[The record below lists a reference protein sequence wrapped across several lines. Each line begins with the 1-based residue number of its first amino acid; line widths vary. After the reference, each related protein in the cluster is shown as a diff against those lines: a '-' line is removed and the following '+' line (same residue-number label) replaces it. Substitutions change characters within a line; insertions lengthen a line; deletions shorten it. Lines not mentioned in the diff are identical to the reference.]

1 MLKDKPRWCLPLPSI
16 CLPLIK
22 RHKGRVYD
30 VTHCFILEKKMRSS
44 ILIKCLVSV
53 FLHINYVPSSIYNEV
68 GRFTNER
75 LSTSIEAIGLPRRA
89 RALLTLIG
97 SCRIYSVFHIKR
109 VDFESAI
116 FLAIALLRK
125 KSYYHQ
131 YSLKHCSKHA
141 SRIERFISIDDWWS
155 G

>member
-16 CLPLIK
+16 CLPLIN

-68 GRFTNER
+68 DRFTNERR
-75 LSTSIEAIGLPRRA
+75 LSTSIETIGLPRLA

-97 SCRIYSVFHIKR
+97 SCRIYSVFQIKAGR
-109 VDFESAI
+109 FRKRYLSCNRFAKEKVLPSPI
-116 FLAIALLRK
+116 FLKTLLQTCKSNRALHL
-125 KSYYHQ
+125 Y
-131 YSLKHCSKHA
+131 
-141 SRIERFISIDDWWS
+141 
-155 G
+155 

>member
-1 MLKDKPRWCLPLPSI
+1 
-16 CLPLIK
+16 
-22 RHKGRVYD
+22 
-30 VTHCFILEKKMRSS
+30 MRSS

-68 GRFTNER
+68 DRFTNER
-75 LSTSIEAIGLPRRA
+75 LSTSIETIGLPRLA

-97 SCRIYSVFHIKR
+97 SCKIYSVFHIKR

-141 SRIERFISIDDWWS
+141 SRIERFISIDD
-155 G
+155 

>member
-68 GRFTNER
+68 DRFTNERR
-75 LSTSIEAIGLPRRA
+75 LSTSIETIGLPRLA

-97 SCRIYSVFHIKR
+97 SCRIYSVFQIY
-109 VDFESAI
+109 
-116 FLAIALLRK
+116 
-125 KSYYHQ
+125 KS
-131 YSLKHCSKHA
+131 
-141 SRIERFISIDDWWS
+141 